1 LVLWTIRK
9 PPKIAA
15 TNLVTRPA
23 QDPII
28 TRKKTVRMIAATNL
42 VTRPAQ
48 DPIVTRMKTVR
59 MIAATNLV
67 TRPAQDPIVT
77 SRNTIRIITALAEA
91 NTQAENLV
99 TRPVQSA
106 ITGKETVR
114 MTAAINLVTRPA
126 QDPMVLSRNTV
137 RNITA
142 LAEANTRADNLV
154 TRAVQRAGTETVRI
168 ITALATADIQA
179 DIQAARPVQ
188 DPVRVVTVKGPARR
202 IMALAEVDT
211 QADNL
216 VAVHI
221 ITALA
226 KADIRAT
233 NLVTRPAQDP
243 IVTSRNTIRIITA
256 LTTDIQTDNLVT
268 PPVIMGKEAVR
279 MIAATNLV
287 TRPAQD
293 PMVTSRK
300 TVRIMVALVEANIQ
314 ADNPV
319 TVQRAI
325 TGKETVRM
333 LTGTDTDN
341 PVTRTVQRVEVLVI
355 HSTIRTMRQTEATTR
370 CLRLLR
376 ACSQRREMASKLSSL
391 ENIHWAS

>member
-243 IVTSRNTIRIITA
+243 
-256 LTTDIQTDNLVT
+256 
-268 PPVIMGKEAVR
+268 
-279 MIAATNLV
+279 
-287 TRPAQD
+287 
-293 PMVTSRK
+293 MVTSRK